1 MRRYYVVAKKDPRW
15 YSRPYQP
22 IRGPYATLNEARK
35 VAEEIAKKIIGRGN
49 SVVDVVVASRTW
61 LASHGFP
68 RNFWGDFFLNAD
80 LDAALDADLED

>member
-22 IRGPYATLNEARK
+22 IRGPYTLNEARR
-35 VAEEIAKKIIGRGN
+35 VAKEMAKIIGRGN
-49 SVVDVVVASRTW
+49 DVVDVMVASRTF